1 MEGGLLFSHRH
12 VLIFAVLMLV
22 NVCLASCAVVMRE
35 TAGNGVGR
43 LVEATGAT
51 PMVNNCF
58 SLLRYIHSAL
68 FSGPPL
74 AQ

>member
-1 MEGGLLFSHRH
+1 MVGGLLFSHRH
-12 VLIFAVLMLV
+12 VVIFAVHMV

-58 SLLRYIHSAL
+58 SLLRYIHGAL
-68 FSGPPL
+68 FPGSPL